1 MLVLRLIA
9 MFTMLVVGIWLLSH
23 VFQAL
28 RRRVANAGGLTIP
41 YKTRPVFFIITILVQ
56 LAFGVLILWTVG
68 NILNDILAD
77 TNRSRGQGIVNAIY
91 AYEHRTH
98 SFPGSLQGLTPGF
111 LQRVPETVNGQDFFI
126 PSTRC
131 MGLIFLILSPLIS
144 DAGSPI
150 NPNGGNA
157 VGGIKA
163 AGLHLGKC

>member
-1 MLVLRLIA
+1 MLVFRLIA

-98 SFPGSLQGLTPGF
+98 SFPGSLHELTPGF
-111 LQRVPETVNGQDFFI
+111 LQRAPETVNGQDFFYSVD
-126 PSTRC
+126 PVHE
-131 MGLIFLILSPLIS
+131 FNLSYPES
-144 DAGSPI
+144 AHFGCGFTDQSQRWECGW
-150 NPNGGNA
+150 GD
-157 VGGIKA
+157 
-163 AGLHLGKC
+163 